1 MYCTWEF
8 HCGWR
13 ICDLE
18 RHYHLLFGVVKE
30 ECTMVV
36 VFVFGNDFRLCVKLQ
51 SIIGGQQSSF
61 RAPVIISKEHVFL
74 NLRVNWIIS

>member
-18 RHYHLLFGVVKE
+18 CHYCLLFGVVKE
-30 ECTMVV
+30 ECTVAVV
-36 VFVFGNDFRLCVKLQ
+36 PVFGSDFRLCGRLQ
-51 SIIGGQQSSF
+51 SIIGGQQLGF
-61 RAPVIISKEHVFL
+61 RAPEIISEEDVFL
-74 NLRVNWIIS
+74 NL

>member
-1 MYCTWEF
+1 M
-8 HCGWR
+8 
-13 ICDLE
+13 E
-18 RHYHLLFGVVKE
+18 RHYCLLFGVVKE

-36 VFVFGNDFRLCVKLQ
+36 VPVFGSDFRLCGRLQ

-61 RAPVIISKEHVFL
+61 RAAAIISKEHVFL